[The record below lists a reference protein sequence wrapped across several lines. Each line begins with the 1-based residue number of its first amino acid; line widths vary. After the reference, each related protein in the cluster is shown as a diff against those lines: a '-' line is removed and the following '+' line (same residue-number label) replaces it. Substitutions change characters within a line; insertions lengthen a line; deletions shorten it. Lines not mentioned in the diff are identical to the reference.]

1 MNRRRSSLVLWLV
14 AWSLCLAGAAPPRVQ
29 TPSAAPQPAD
39 GTGLA
44 EFGAAVERY
53 VALQRKLTK
62 EVGDLV
68 PQSTA
73 QQITATS
80 DRLAAAIRRAR
91 PNARQGDF
99 FNASATKT
107 LKSQIA
113 AAIQAA
119 DLGAFLA
126 NIDDEPGP
134 MQQPRVHLRWPAA
147 APLATM
153 PPSLLHALPVLPHEM
168 EYRIIGEYLVLR
180 DVKAG
185 LILDYINAVPRGPR

>member
-1 MNRRRSSLVLWLV
+1 MDRYRSIALLGFVV
-14 AWSLCLAGAAPPRVQ
+14 CSLCVAGAASPRIQAPP
-29 TPSAAPQPAD
+29 APQSAD
-39 GTGLA
+39 GTGLV
-44 EFGAAVERY
+44 EFGAAVEKY
-53 VALQRKLTK
+53 VAMQRKLTN
-62 EVGDLV
+62 EVGDLL

-107 LKSQIA
+107 IRGQIV
-113 AAIQAA
+113 AAIRAA
-119 DLGAFLA
+119 DLTAFLA
-126 NIDDEPGP
+126 AIDDEPGP
-134 MQQPRVHLRWPAA
+134 AQKLSVHLRSPAA
-147 APLATM
+147 SQLATM
-153 PPSLLHALPVLPHEM
+153 PPSLLHVLPALPPEI

-185 LILDYINAVPRGPR
+185 VILDYIQAVSRGRS